1 MAKTGLEIFKL
12 LPKTNCGECG
22 FPTCMAFSMKL
33 AAKQV
38 EAEKCPH
45 IDDDVID
52 MINIDSAPP
61 IRKITIGI
69 GDDAL
74 VIGAETVMFRHEKT
88 FVHPPG
94 IGILIEDTSDESEII
109 EKAKKVDEVSFE
121 RVEQQLKPKVVA
133 VKASSGDSAKFINT
147 IKKVSETT
155 KAALVLVCEDPD
167 IMRAALDEVAESK
180 PLIYAATIDNHEA
193 MAGLANEFSVPLA
206 VKADDLEKLTELS
219 EKVAAAGVK
228 DLVLDPGTNVGN
240 DYLRDVTYI
249 RRAALKNKLKPL
261 GYPIITMLAEVTSDP
276 EMEMALAGLYIMKYS
291 GIIVLND
298 LDPARVMPLMVLLQ
312 NIYTDPQKPM
322 QMSQGIYP
330 VGDANE
336 DSPVLITTNFS
347 LTYFIVSG
355 EIEASKVPS
364 WLCVMDVEGLSVLT
378 AWAAGKFVPEGI
390 AKFLNESEIGDK
402 VKHRK
407 LVVPGYVSQ
416 ISGELDDELSDWSVD
431 VGPREAGDL
440 VNYLKQWSPN

>member
-1 MAKTGLEIFKL
+1 MALTGLDIFKL

-33 AAKQV
+33 AVSQVNVDECPYISEEAK
-38 EAEKCPH
+38 ETIGTAT
-45 IDDDVID
+45 
-52 MINIDSAPP
+52 APP
-61 IRKITIGI
+61 IRKVTIGT
-69 GDDAL
+69 GDAAL
-74 VIGAETVMFRHEKT
+74 VVGEETVMFRHEKT

-94 IGILIEDTSDESEII
+94 IGILIEDTSDESEIAS
-109 EKAKKVDEVSFE
+109 KAKKVDDVSFE
-121 RVEQQLKPKVVA
+121 RVEQQLKPKIVA
-133 VKASSGDSAKFINT
+133 VKASSGDPETFVKA
-147 IKKVSETT
+147 IKKVSEAT
-155 KAALVLVCEDPD
+155 KAALVLVSEDPD
-167 IMRAALDEVAESK
+167 IIKAALNEIAESK

-193 MAGLANEFSVPLA
+193 MAALANEFSVPLA
-206 VKADDLEKLTELS
+206 IKADGLEKLTELS
-219 EKVAAAGVK
+219 EKITAAGVK
-228 DLVLDPGTNVGN
+228 DLVLDPGTDIGN

-249 RRAALKNKLKPL
+249 RRAALKLKLKPL
-261 GYPIITMLAEVTSDP
+261 GYPIITMLADATDDP
-276 EMEMALAGLYIMKYS
+276 ELEMVLAGLYIMRYA
-291 GIIVLND
+291 GVIVLND
-298 LDPARVMPLMVLLQ
+298 LDPARILPLMVLLQ

-330 VGDANE
+330 VGDASE

-378 AWAAGKFVPEGI
+378 AWAAGKFIPEGI
-390 AKFLNESEIGDK
+390 AKFISESEIGEK